1 LTPERCQAEAA
12 QIGVATQQ
20 VVQQWLDD
28 RPLERLRTV
37 RKLLRLAETYTPGR
51 LEQACAR
58 ALRFETA
65 AYRSIKQILHKGLE
79 AEDSSAARLPDSAPP
94 LFARSTQELL
104 AGGA

>member
-1 LTPERCQAEAA
+1 
-12 QIGVATQQ
+12 
-20 VVQQWLDD
+20 VQQWLKD
-28 RPLERLRTV
+28 RPLDRLRTV

-65 AYRSIKQILHKGLE
+65 AYRSIKQILQKGLE
-79 AEDSSAARLPDSAPP
+79 ADDLIASPPPDSAPP
-94 LFARSTQELL
+94 LFARTIHELL